1 MFYWHDAL
9 DPIHVAHLSERNR
22 TRFGGRPANLAARA
36 LVTQMRGELRDI
48 MDAHQAVHAQL
59 GRFYRY
65 TDQMTVE
72 SGDFV
77 RRIKQALDPQ
87 GRMNPGVLGL

>member
-1 MFYWHDAL
+1 
-9 DPIHVAHLSERNR
+9 
-22 TRFGGRPANLAARA
+22 
-36 LVTQMRGELRDI
+36 MRGELRDI

-87 GRMNPGVLGL
+87 WRMNPGVLGL